1 MQGQGHPR
9 CRQVPPPRRGVRV
22 SLRSQRGQWATQVL
36 ERKTKGTAW
45 GGSGR
50 HGSCCQGR
58 LGRQRLQGLRSP
70 ELWPSLSPSVCL
82 LLYALHPL
90 RHLAHPGTDLM
101 NEGALVQ
108 EQHGSWPPAMLLLL
122 MKYILNPDTVT
133 RLHPRKLTS
142 QNTTSMPQQ
151 RGLVNPLFLQKW
163 SILTQAVV
171 VLHWHHSCTETEHT
185 GHAQAGC
192 SLETTTIFSQK
203 ARAQWAET
211 HFPHPLPKAQAKGE
225 VSTGGPVGHPT

>member
-1 MQGQGHPR
+1 
-9 CRQVPPPRRGVRV
+9 
-22 SLRSQRGQWATQVL
+22 
-36 ERKTKGTAW
+36 
-45 GGSGR
+45 
-50 HGSCCQGR
+50 
-58 LGRQRLQGLRSP
+58 
-70 ELWPSLSPSVCL
+70 
-82 LLYALHPL
+82 
-90 RHLAHPGTDLM
+90 
-101 NEGALVQ
+101 
-108 EQHGSWPPAMLLLL
+108 MLLLL

-151 RGLVNPLFLQKW
+151 RGLVNPIFLQKW

-203 ARAQWAET
+203 ARGQRAET